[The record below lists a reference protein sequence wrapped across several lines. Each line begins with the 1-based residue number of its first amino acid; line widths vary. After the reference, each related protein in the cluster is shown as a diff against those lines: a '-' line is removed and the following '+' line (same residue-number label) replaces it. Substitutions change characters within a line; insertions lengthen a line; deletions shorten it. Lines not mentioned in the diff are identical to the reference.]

1 LSKNQQ
7 LILKFLELKPEMTTK
22 EIAEIVFGK
31 IVEYRSKEYSSI
43 SRSLRSLEQEG
54 LIQRVQVKLKWRPKL
69 KESKHSE

>member
-1 LSKNQQ
+1 MSKNQQ

-43 SRSLRSLEQEG
+43 SRSLGSLESQG
-54 LIQRVQVKLKWRPKL
+54 LVQRVQVKLKWRLKL
-69 KESKHSE
+69 KGQKHGK